1 MPAPTFAKKLIE
13 VALPLDAINKESAR
27 EKSIRHGHPSTL
39 HLWWARRPLATARA
53 VIFASLVD
61 DPSAHPEQFPDE
73 ASENAE
79 RQRLFRIIED
89 LVKWENVGNEEVLEA
104 AWSEIRKSV
113 GNEPLTLLDP
123 FAGGG
128 AIPLEAQRLG
138 LTAIASDLNPVAV
151 LINKAMIEIPPKFAD
166 QPPVHPD
173 APKKITGK
181 AGWKGASGLAE
192 DVRLYGEWMKEEAF
206 RRIGHLYPK
215 VKIPGEGEATVIA
228 WIWARTV
235 KCLNPAC
242 GCEMPL
248 ASSFV
253 LSKKK
258 GKEAWVEPVVE
269 GSTLRFEVR
278 NSPYPKTA
286 ESGTKFCNE
295 KGKAKY
301 ATFACPVCQLGIAG
315 GEYIDNEAAAGKMGA
330 IPMAIVA
337 EGKGGRRYVSV
348 QAEEMAELLAAVDA
362 YYEENDVDSMAPHAE
377 CRGTFGS
384 NNAQGRRY
392 GFSEFKDYFTKR
404 QLTALTTFSDL
415 VREAQEQAEADA
427 KSAGLPDDGKGLDK
441 GGYGATAYGEAV
453 GVYLA
458 FIVDKLVDYHS
469 SLCSWHNSGE
479 KIRNIFGRQAIPMVW
494 DFAEANPFC
503 ESSGSVT
510 NMLGWIVKCETLLP
524 VDGEGRALQYD
535 VQSDNGLR
543 DIMISTDPPYY
554 DNIGYADLSDYF
566 YVWLR
571 KTLQFTFPKLC
582 QTLLV
587 PKKEE
592 LVATSYRFG
601 GSKEKAQ
608 SFFESGMLQVCRNL
622 YTYTRPDI
630 PVTIYY
636 AYKQSDVEAGDAGE
650 MQSASTGWE
659 TMLSAIVQAGFTLTG
674 TWPMRTEMSSRAV
687 AQGTNALASS
697 IVLVCRK
704 RPADA
709 PSCSRRE
716 FLISLKRELPEALHN
731 LIAANIAP
739 VDLAQAA
746 IGPGM
751 GVFSKYA
758 QVLEANG
765 QPMSVRAAL
774 QLINQE
780 VDSYV
785 GVDEVDAETRFCLAL
800 YRQAGF
806 DELPFGEADQL
817 ARAKNTSVER
827 LAQRGVVVAAKG
839 RAHLVEREHLPKS
852 CDGKLLWHLTQRL
865 THEMATGGREACAR
879 LLSQLPAGDS
889 APSRA
894 RDLAYHLFTLADQK
908 GWTQEALVYNALIN
922 EWTDIQDTLAELR
935 RQKPQQGGLF

>member
-61 DPSAHPEQFPDE
+61 DPSAHPELFPDE

-89 LVKWENVGNEEVLEA
+89 LVKWENVGNEDVLEA
-104 AWSEIRKSV
+104 ARSEIRKSV

-151 LINKAMIEIPPKFAD
+151 LINKAMIEIPPKFAG

-235 KCLNPAC
+235 KCPNPAC

-248 ASSFV
+248 VHAFE

-258 GKEAWVEPVVE
+258 GKEAFVRPDVRDGQVVFTVQNGKGAPEGTVSRTGAKCVCCDTPVGFPYIREE
-269 GSTLRFEVR
+269 GR
-278 NSPYPKTA
+278 
-286 ESGTKFCNE
+286 
-295 KGKAKY
+295 
-301 ATFACPVCQLGIAG
+301 AG
-315 GEYIDNEAAAGKMGA
+315 RMGA
-330 IPMAIVA
+330 HLMAIVA
-337 EGKGGRRYVSV
+337 EGKHGRLYLSPTPE
-348 QAEEMAELLAAVDA
+348 QAQMAEMARPDDYPDGELFGKAAV
-362 YYEENDVDSMAPHAE
+362 NV
-377 CRGTFGS
+377 G
-384 NNAQGRRY
+384 NY
-392 GFSEFKDYFTKR
+392 GLTHFADLFTNR
-404 QLTALTTFSDL
+404 QMTALTTFSAL
-415 VREAQEQAEADA
+415 VRETQKRAETEA
-427 KSAGLPDDGKGLDK
+427 KALGLLDDGKGLDA
-441 GGYGATAYGEAV
+441 GGTGAKAYSEAV

-458 FIVDKLVDYHS
+458 FAVDRAVDAWS
-469 SLCSWHNSGE
+469 SLVSW
-479 KIRNIFGRQAIPMVW
+479 RNTVEASRNTFSRQALPMVW
-494 DFAEANPFC
+494 DFTEVNPF
-503 ESSGSVT
+503 SSSCG
-510 NMLGWIVKCETLLP
+510 NWDGACIGWIYKTVELFTNQIKGIVK
-524 VDGEGRALQYD
+524 
-535 VQSDNGLR
+535 QSDAQANIGFR
-543 DIMISTDPPYY
+543 GIMVSTDPPYY

-571 KTLQFTFPKLC
+571 QLLKSTFSDLC
-582 QTLLV
+582 RTLLV

-592 LVATSYRFG
+592 LVATPYRFA
-601 GSKEKAQ
+601 GSKEKAKV
-608 SFFESGMLQVCRNL
+608 FFESGMLQVCRNI
-622 YTYTRPDI
+622 YAYTRSDI

-636 AYKQSDVEAGDAGE
+636 AYKQSDAEGGNAGE
-650 MQSASTGWE
+650 TQSASTGWE
-659 TMLSAIVQAGFTLTG
+659 TMLSAIVQAGFALTG
-674 TWPMRTEMSSRAV
+674 TWPVRTEREARSV
-687 AQGTNALASS
+687 AIDSNALASS

-716 FLISLKRELPEALHN
+716 FLISLKRELPEALHD

-751 GVFSKYA
+751 GVFSKYS

-827 LAQRGVVVAAKG
+827 LAQRGVVVAVRG

>member
-104 AWSEIRKSV
+104 ARSEIRKSV

-151 LINKAMIEIPPKFAD
+151 LINKAMIEIPPKFAG

-235 KCLNPAC
+235 KCPNPAC

-248 ASSFV
+248 VHAFE

-258 GKEAWVEPVVE
+258 GKEAFVRPDVRDGQVVFTVQNGKGAPEGTVSRTGAKCVCCDTPVGFPYIREE
-269 GSTLRFEVR
+269 GR
-278 NSPYPKTA
+278 
-286 ESGTKFCNE
+286 
-295 KGKAKY
+295 
-301 ATFACPVCQLGIAG
+301 AG
-315 GEYIDNEAAAGKMGA
+315 RMGA
-330 IPMAIVA
+330 HLMAIVA
-337 EGKGGRRYVSV
+337 EGKHGRLYLSPTPEQIAVADCPEPPDCPESQMPEYALGFRV
-348 QAEEMAELLAAVDA
+348 QL
-362 YYEENDVDSMAPHAE
+362 
-377 CRGTFGS
+377 
-384 NNAQGRRY
+384 Y
-392 GFSEFKDYFTKR
+392 GMDMHKKLFTNR

-415 VREAQEQAEADA
+415 VREAQKRAEADA
-427 KSAGLPDDGKGLDK
+427 KAAGLPDDGKGLDK
-441 GGYGATAYGEAV
+441 GGTGATAYGEAV

-479 KIRNIFGRQAIPMVW
+479 KIRNTFGRQAIPMVW

-571 KTLQFTFPKLC
+571 KTLKFTFPKLC

-592 LVATSYRFG
+592 LVATPYRFW

-608 SFFESGMLQVCRNL
+608 AFFEAGMLQACQNINL
-622 YTYTRPDI
+622 YTRPDI

-636 AYKQSDVEAGDAGE
+636 AYKQSDAEAGDAGE

-659 TMLSAIVQAGFTLTG
+659 TMLSAIVQAGFALTG
-674 TWPMRTEMSSRAV
+674 TWPMRTELANRAV
-687 AQGTNALASS
+687 ARDTNALASS

-716 FLISLKRELPEALHN
+716 FLISLKRELPEALHD

-865 THEMATGGREACAR
+865 AHEMATGGREACAR

>member
-1 MPAPTFAKKLIE
+1 M
-13 VALPLDAINKESAR
+13 
-27 EKSIRHGHPSTL
+27 
-39 HLWWARRPLATARA
+39 
-53 VIFASLVD
+53 
-61 DPSAHPEQFPDE
+61 
-73 ASENAE
+73 
-79 RQRLFRIIED
+79 
-89 LVKWENVGNEEVLEA
+89 
-104 AWSEIRKSV
+104 
-113 GNEPLTLLDP
+113 
-123 FAGGG
+123 
-128 AIPLEAQRLG
+128 G

-151 LINKAMIEIPPKFAD
+151 LINKAMIEIPPKFAG

-228 WIWARTV
+228 WIWARTI
-235 KCLNPAC
+235 KCPNPAC

-248 ASSFV
+248 VHAFE

-258 GKEAWVEPVVE
+258 GKEAFVRP
-269 GSTLRFEVR
+269 EVR
-278 NSPYPKTA
+278 DGQVVFTVQQGKGAPEGTVSRTGATCVCCDTPVGFPYIR
-286 ESGTKFCNE
+286 EEGR
-295 KGKAKY
+295 
-301 ATFACPVCQLGIAG
+301 AG
-315 GEYIDNEAAAGKMGA
+315 RMGA
-330 IPMAIVA
+330 HLMAIVA
-337 EGKGGRRYVSV
+337 EGKHGRLYLSPTPEQIAVADCPEPPDCPESQMPEYALGFRV
-348 QAEEMAELLAAVDA
+348 QL
-362 YYEENDVDSMAPHAE
+362 
-377 CRGTFGS
+377 
-384 NNAQGRRY
+384 Y
-392 GFSEFKDYFTKR
+392 GMDMHKKLFTNR

-441 GGYGATAYGEAV
+441 GGYGAKAYGEAV

-458 FIVDKLVDYHS
+458 FIVDKLAD
-469 SLCSWHNSGE
+469 LGNALNRWEPIAQCP
-479 KIRNIFGRQAIPMVW
+479 RQLFARQAIPMVW
-494 DFAEANPFC
+494 DFAEGNPFST
-503 ESSGSVT
+503 SSDSFDVLLNNFMHSVK
-510 NMLGWIVKCETLLP
+510 NPLFNFQRKICGI
-524 VDGEGRALQYD
+524 AN
-535 VQSDNGLR
+535 QSNAIDDKKLHG
-543 DIMISTDPPYY
+543 IIISTNPPYY
-554 DNIGYADLSDYF
+554 DNIGYADLSDFF

-571 KTLQFTFPKLC
+571 QSLKNTFPHLC
-582 QTLLV
+582 RTLLV

-592 LVATSYRFG
+592 LVATSYRFDG
-601 GSKEKAQ
+601 RREKAQ
-608 SFFESGMLQVCRNL
+608 AFFESGMLQVCRNL

-636 AYKQSDVEAGDAGE
+636 AYKQSDAEAGDAGE

-716 FLISLKRELPEALHN
+716 FLISLKRELPEALHD

-739 VDLAQAA
+739 VD
-746 IGPGM
+746 
-751 GVFSKYA
+751 
-758 QVLEANG
+758 
-765 QPMSVRAAL
+765 
-774 QLINQE
+774 
-780 VDSYV
+780 
-785 GVDEVDAETRFCLAL
+785 
-800 YRQAGF
+800 
-806 DELPFGEADQL
+806 
-817 ARAKNTSVER
+817 

>member
-1 MPAPTFAKKLIE
+1 
-13 VALPLDAINKESAR
+13 
-27 EKSIRHGHPSTL
+27 
-39 HLWWARRPLATARA
+39 
-53 VIFASLVD
+53 
-61 DPSAHPEQFPDE
+61 
-73 ASENAE
+73 
-79 RQRLFRIIED
+79 
-89 LVKWENVGNEEVLEA
+89 
-104 AWSEIRKSV
+104 
-113 GNEPLTLLDP
+113 
-123 FAGGG
+123 
-128 AIPLEAQRLG
+128 
-138 LTAIASDLNPVAV
+138 
-151 LINKAMIEIPPKFAD
+151 
-166 QPPVHPD
+166 
-173 APKKITGK
+173 
-181 AGWKGASGLAE
+181 
-192 DVRLYGEWMKEEAF
+192 
-206 RRIGHLYPK
+206 
-215 VKIPGEGEATVIA
+215 
-228 WIWARTV
+228 
-235 KCLNPAC
+235 
-242 GCEMPL
+242 
-248 ASSFV
+248 
-253 LSKKK
+253 
-258 GKEAWVEPVVE
+258 
-269 GSTLRFEVR
+269 
-278 NSPYPKTA
+278 
-286 ESGTKFCNE
+286 
-295 KGKAKY
+295 
-301 ATFACPVCQLGIAG
+301 
-315 GEYIDNEAAAGKMGA
+315 
-330 IPMAIVA
+330 
-337 EGKGGRRYVSV
+337 
-348 QAEEMAELLAAVDA
+348 MAELLAAVDA

-415 VREAQEQAEADA
+415 VREAQERAEADA
-427 KSAGLPDDGKGLDK
+427 KAGLPDDGKGLDK
-441 GGYGATAYGEAV
+441 GGTGATAYGEAV

-458 FIVDKLVDYHS
+458 FIVDKLAD
-469 SLCSWHNSGE
+469 LGNALNRWEPIAQCP
-479 KIRNIFGRQAIPMVW
+479 RQLFARQAIPMVW
-494 DFAEANPFC
+494 DFAEGNPFST
-503 ESSGSVT
+503 SSGSFDVLL
-510 NMLGWIVKCETLLP
+510 NNFMHSVKNPLFNFQRKIC
-524 VDGEGRALQYD
+524 GIAN
-535 VQSDNGLR
+535 QSNAIDDKKLHG
-543 DIMISTDPPYY
+543 IIISTDPPYY
-554 DNIGYADLSDYF
+554 DNIGYADLSDFF

-571 KTLQFTFPKLC
+571 KSLKNTFPQLC
-582 QTLLV
+582 KTLLV

-592 LVATSYRFG
+592 LVATSYRFDG
-601 GSKEKAQ
+601 RREKAQ
-608 SFFESGMLQVCRNL
+608 AFFESGMLQVCRNL

-630 PVTIYY
+630 PVSIYY
-636 AYKQSDVEAGDAGE
+636 AYKQSDAEAGDAGE

-659 TMLSAIVQAGFTLTG
+659 TMLSAILQAGFALTG

-704 RPADA
+704 RLADA

-716 FLISLKRELPEALHN
+716 FLISLKRELPEALHD

-827 LAQRGVVVAAKG
+827 LAQRGVVVAARG

-865 THEMATGGREACAR
+865 AHEMATGGREACAR
-879 LLSQLPAGDS
+879 LLSQLSAGDS